1 MGKCARFP
9 SCCAIILV
17 SSCRGSASSCRFSR
31 LTTLPAKGRR
41 GFIFMTR
48 WGRNS
53 KSTEYA
59 ATGSGSP
66 AVRGVLFYENRWGK
80 KPLHKLSEQ
89 DAVTVALR
97 ALDTAAEA
105 DTATGGVDRNARI
118 FPIIKIISRD
128 GIKTLP
134 DRADCG
140 PFQEHRGMIEEPYRW
155 VEAIANRREYIETQL
170 APGSPIA
177 ALSFRDGILFVTV
190 GRARQKLF
198 EIYDRIAMGAIGHP
212 GDIERL
218 RMAAIEL
225 ASTEGFTR
233 SAADVSL
240 RRLAFYSL
248 SPLLK
253 TAFEQVYGAPYLA
266 RMIFAEVGTT
276 PADDLFLRVEYDGA
290 IVAERLG
297 GGCEATGFSAISG
310 TARGTELMEELL
322 RRDHDSNCTLKAALK
337 SCARCLEC
345 G

>member
-1 MGKCARFP
+1 
-9 SCCAIILV
+9 
-17 SSCRGSASSCRFSR
+17 
-31 LTTLPAKGRR
+31 
-41 GFIFMTR
+41 
-48 WGRNS
+48 
-53 KSTEYA
+53 
-59 ATGSGSP
+59 
-66 AVRGVLFYENRWGK
+66 
-80 KPLHKLSEQ
+80 
-89 DAVTVALR
+89 
-97 ALDTAAEA
+97 
-105 DTATGGVDRNARI
+105 
-118 FPIIKIISRD
+118 
-128 GIKTLP
+128 
-134 DRADCG
+134 
-140 PFQEHRGMIEEPYRW
+140 MIEEPYRW

-177 ALSFRDGILFVTV
+177 ALSFRDGILFLTV

-266 RMIFAEVGTT
+266 RMIFAEVGAT

-290 IVAERLG
+290 IAAAG
-297 GGCEATGFSAISG
+297 SAADAKPPGFSVIGG

-322 RRDHDSNCTLKAALK
+322 RREHDSSSTLKAALK
-337 SCARCLEC
+337 VALDAWSVGSMARREPAVGENPSRETLRQEREKELQSATVEAGLLERT
-345 G
+345 GTSAIRYRQMSAEELQEMTSA